1 MRKILFLLL
10 APSVLWADLGN
21 ELFYRAQSDTSV
33 VLRGI
38 CVPTF
43 TGEEI
48 FALDFDDTNLTISIA
63 ALGDGTDTVFTYTA
77 GDIDDYDGTPPA
89 WGAPAASALELDAR
103 NSGCVDLHI
112 RDEVFAVAGATEWH
126 ILFTDSTTNAFM
138 DSSVAVLALGTSDD
152 IQTASEAALTAFG
165 ASTESNVND
174 TKAFAS
180 TAASASA
187 SADAGIISLAGA
199 VGDPV
204 GDDISADIAA
214 AQADLDNLAD
224 AALGTFLN
232 CEVNTAN
239 FAGST
244 TTLACILTDL
254 NGGAVTQASGDLEG
268 LQIVVTSGAQIR
280 EARFINDT
288 TWDGANSELQ
298 LQLSRALPGTLA
310 DAVTVVIR

>member
-1 MRKILFLLL
+1 MRKLLPVLLL
-10 APSVLWADLGN
+10 LPCFASA
-21 ELFYRAQSDTSV
+21 ELFYRANGATSV
-33 VLRGI
+33 TIGDI
-38 CVPTF
+38 CVPVFSGETF
-43 TGEEI
+43 
-48 FALDFDDTNLTISIA
+48 FALDFDTTNLTIKISA
-63 ALGDGTDTVFTYTA
+63 QGDGVDTVFTYTA
-77 GDIDDYDGTPPA
+77 GDIDDYDGTPPD
-89 WGAPAASALELDAR
+89 WGAPPASAIEVEAQDD
-103 NSGCVDLHI
+103 GCVKLHI
-112 RDEVFAVAGATEWH
+112 RDEVFAVTGATEWS
-126 ILFTDSTTNAFM
+126 IRFLDSTTDAIM
-138 DSSVAVLALGTSDD
+138 DWHVQVLDLADEDDFETSVT
-152 IQTASEAALTAFG
+152 AALTAFG
-165 ASTESNVND
+165 TATETNV
-174 TKAFAS
+174 TS
-180 TAASASA
+180 VGTLVQTADNAI
-187 SADAGIISLAGA
+187 DAVAGD
-199 VGDPV
+199 VGGLVTTIGTPV
-204 GDDISADIAA
+204 GDDISGDIAT

-254 NGGAVTQASGDLEG
+254 NGGAVTQATGDLEG